1 MQVDIRET
9 QPSPAPERR
18 PEKPPR
24 RWVWALIALA
34 LIGSAII
41 LGAVGGYLSAERR
54 LKSQQAALA
63 SSELQQQYNLG
74 VSDLEAGR
82 YEVAKQRFEYIISV
96 DPQYPG
102 AMEMLA
108 QSMQVLYATATPSP
122 PPATAL
128 PTATRDPRPI
138 EELYNQA
145 QAQISNQDWNGA
157 IDTLAALRKEATE
170 YQTASVDGML
180 FLALRGRGVVKILQ
194 GGNLEGGI
202 YDLAQAERFGP
213 LDVEAN
219 QARQWARLYIY
230 GLSFWEVHPEQAVY
244 YFSQVAAAMP
254 YLSDASGWTASDRY
268 RAALIQYGDLL
279 ADQGAWCEA
288 MQQYQLAM
296 AIRSDPELSTA
307 FEQAAEHWLSVP

>member
-1 MQVDIRET
+1 
-9 QPSPAPERR
+9 
-18 PEKPPR
+18 
-24 RWVWALIALA
+24 
-34 LIGSAII
+34 
-41 LGAVGGYLSAERR
+41 
-54 LKSQQAALA
+54 
-63 SSELQQQYNLG
+63 
-74 VSDLEAGR
+74 
-82 YEVAKQRFEYIISV
+82 
-96 DPQYPG
+96 
-102 AMEMLA
+102 
-108 QSMQVLYATATPSP
+108 
-122 PPATAL
+122 
-128 PTATRDPRPI
+128 
-138 EELYNQA
+138 LYNQA
-145 QAQISNQDWNGA
+145 QTQISSQDWNGA

-268 RAALIQYGDLL
+268 RAVLIQYGDLL

-296 AIRSDPELSTA
+296 AIRSDPELQTA
-307 FEQAAEHWLSVP
+307 FEQTAERCLALTVTPTLSATPVLTTTGTVPVLTTTATITPSPTLTNQPTATSTPEGITPTASATPEAATPPTETATSPGNQPTATNTEVPPPSATPEGQETPYPGAISDAYLIAISQPNEMHPTEGRNSNIRGLWFSLIQKLKSW